1 MDPLKGNVVKVFIH
15 YALPSIIGM
24 LALSSSGIIDGIF
37 VGNYVGSSAL
47 AAVNLSIPVIAFI
60 MGLAMMFAIGGSVTI
75 GKFLGE
81 NNDEQA
87 SSVFTAML
95 IAMGIISVA
104 IAILGHIFI
113 DPLLTLLGSN
123 AELMPLARDYI
134 QIIIQFIPAYMFGIV
149 LVYIVRIDGWPTL
162 AGAAYVVCALV
173 NIVLDWYFITQLD
186 LGLKGAAWATI
197 IAQFALIVVI
207 APYFFSSKRRLK
219 LKLRPGAT
227 SHVWRSVVNG
237 SSDFANEASAGIT
250 ALVFNWVM
258 MSRFGVDGVA
268 AFAVVNYILF
278 TGLIICFAVS
288 DAMQPLISTCYGAN
302 DFKRINAFL
311 KVGSGFIFL
320 IGLSI
325 IAVLLSVPEMM
336 VSLFIDSSSLETSKV
351 ANEFIDYFWP
361 AFLFNGLN
369 ICVAAY
375 FTAMHKPLP
384 SGVIAVSR
392 SLLFPVICLIV
403 LPMFWQHQGVFA
415 AIPLAELITF
425 VIALWLFK
433 QNSPKSIIDKE
444 KIAQ

>member
-1 MDPLKGNVVKVFIH
+1 MDPLKGNVVKVFLH

-47 AAVNLSIPVIAFI
+47 AAVNLSIPVLAFI

-81 NNDEQA
+81 DNDEQA

-95 IAMGIISVA
+95 IAMGGVSIV
-104 IAILGHIFI
+104 IAFLGHIYI

-123 AELMPLARDYI
+123 EELMPLARDYV

-149 LVYIVRIDGWPTL
+149 MVYIVRIDGWPTL
-162 AGAAYVVCALV
+162 AGAAYVVSALV
-173 NIVLDWYFITQLD
+173 NIALDWYFITQLD

-197 IAQFALIVVI
+197 IAQFTLMVVI
-207 APYFFSSKRRLK
+207 TPYLFSSKRRLK
-219 LKLRPGAT
+219 LKLLPGAMH
-227 SHVWRSVVNG
+227 HVWRSVVNG

-288 DAMQPLISTCYGAN
+288 DAMQPLISTCYGAS
-302 DFKRINAFL
+302 DYKRINAFL
-311 KVGSGFIFL
+311 KVGSGFILL

-325 IAVLLSVPEMM
+325 IVVLLSVPEMM
-336 VSLFIDSSSLETSKV
+336 VSLFIESSSIETSNV

-369 ICVAAY
+369 ICFAAY
-375 FTAMHKPLP
+375 FTAMHKPLL
-384 SGVIAVSR
+384 SGIIAVSR
-392 SLLFPVICLIV
+392 SLLFPVICLMI
-403 LPMFWQHQGVFA
+403 LPMLWQDVGVFS

-425 VIALWLFK
+425 AIALWLFSR
-433 QNSPKSIIDKE
+433 NMPKMIINKE
-444 KIAQ
+444 KLG